1 MGSVQW
7 ADIKFHLFIHI
18 FICIIIPIIINHI
31 TPKCVFFGRMQ
42 SVLADIKFYVPPSV
56 ESLYVTPR
64 KSLFVGFCRTF
75 SAAAQ
80 LR

>member
-1 MGSVQW
+1 MYEVVNVWGGECLGGERLT
-7 ADIKFHLFIHI
+7 I
-18 FICIIIPIIINHI
+18 
-31 TPKCVFFGRMQ
+31 VFFGRMQ

>member
-7 ADIKFHLFIHI
+7 ADIKFHLFIHT
-18 FICIIIPIIINHI
+18 FICIIIPNIINHI
-31 TPKCVFFGRMQ
+31 TPKKFFRRMQ